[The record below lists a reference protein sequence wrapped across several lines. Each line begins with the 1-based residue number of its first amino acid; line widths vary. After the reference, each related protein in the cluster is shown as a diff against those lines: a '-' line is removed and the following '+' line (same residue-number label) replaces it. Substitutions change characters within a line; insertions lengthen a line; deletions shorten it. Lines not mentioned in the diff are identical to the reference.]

1 MKKKYF
7 INANIIDPKN
17 SLNEKGGL
25 IINEEGKIEAVGKK
39 VNKNNIPSREK
50 YIDVRENYI
59 FPGLVDMR
67 VFVGE
72 PGYEYKE
79 NFRTLSNAALCGG
92 VTSVVTMPNTNPVI
106 DNVSMVDFLKRRGR
120 DKSKI
125 NIFPTASLTKNL
137 EGTNMTEFGLLQ
149 KKGIIGFT
157 DGFKTI
163 QNSRLMSRI
172 MSSAND
178 LGSLIMQHA
187 EDSEL
192 AEYGMVNDGIIS
204 TKLGLQG
211 IPDIA
216 EKIIIE
222 RDLTLL
228 EEYNCRYHISQISSA
243 KSIDI
248 IKLKKQ
254 NLKFSCGV
262 SINNL
267 SLNANDIGDFKT
279 LSNAALSGGVTSVVT
294 MPNTNPVIDNVSMVD
309 FLKRR
314 GRDKSKINIFPT
326 ASLTKNL
333 EGTNMTEFG
342 LLQKK
347 GIIGFTDGL
356 KTIQNS
362 RLMSRIMNSAADLKC
377 LIMQHA
383 EDSDLAKYGMVNDGI
398 ISTKLGLQ
406 GIPDIAEKIIIERD
420 LTLLEEYS
428 CRYHISQISSE
439 KSVDIIEI
447 KKQNLKFSCGVSIN
461 NLSLNENDIGNFRTF
476 LKLSPPLR
484 REEDRVSLVEGLNKK
499 VIDVIVSDHK
509 PEDEEQKRL
518 TFAQA
523 ASGSSG
529 IETLLALSLELYHNE
544 SIKLETIIQALT
556 FNPAKIL
563 KINKGNLDIGNDAD
577 FCIVDINKP
586 WIVKKDNL
594 ISKSKNTSIDDK
606 KLQGK
611 VTNTFV
617 NGVEL
622 FKL

>member
-7 INANIIDPKN
+7 LNANIIDPKN
-17 SLNEKGGL
+17 SLSEKGGL
-25 IINEEGKIEAVGKK
+25 IISEDGKIEAVGKK

-50 YIDVRENYI
+50 YIDVKENYI
-59 FPGLVDMR
+59 FPGLIDMR

-79 NFRTLSNAALCGG
+79 NFRTLSNAALSGG

-125 NIFPTASLTKNL
+125 SIFPTASLTKNL

-172 MSSAND
+172 MNSARD

-192 AEYGMVNDGIIS
+192 AKHGMVNDGIIS

-228 EEYNCRYHISQISSA
+228 EEYNCRYHISQISSE
-243 KSIDI
+243 KSVDI
-248 IKLKKQ
+248 IKNKKQ

-262 SINNL
+262 
-267 SLNANDIGDFKT
+267 
-279 LSNAALSGGVTSVVT
+279 
-294 MPNTNPVIDNVSMVD
+294 P
-309 FLKRR
+309 
-314 GRDKSKINIFPT
+314 
-326 ASLTKNL
+326 
-333 EGTNMTEFG
+333 
-342 LLQKK
+342 
-347 GIIGFTDGL
+347 
-356 KTIQNS
+356 
-362 RLMSRIMNSAADLKC
+362 
-377 LIMQHA
+377 
-383 EDSDLAKYGMVNDGI
+383 
-398 ISTKLGLQ
+398 
-406 GIPDIAEKIIIERD
+406 
-420 LTLLEEYS
+420 
-428 CRYHISQISSE
+428 
-439 KSVDIIEI
+439 
-447 KKQNLKFSCGVSIN
+447 IN
-461 NLSLNENDIGNFRTF
+461 NLSLNENDIGDFKTF

-484 REEDRVSLVEGLNKK
+484 TEVDRLSLVEALNKNI
-499 VIDVIVSDHK
+499 IDVIVSDHK
-509 PEDEEQKRL
+509 PEDEEKKRL

-523 ASGSSG
+523 ATGSSG
-529 IETLLALSLELYHNE
+529 IETLLSLSLELYHNE
-544 SIKLETIIQALT
+544 SVKLETIIQALT
-556 FNPAKIL
+556 SNPAKIL

-586 WIVKKDNL
+586 WIVKKNNL

-617 NGVEL
+617 KGVEL